1 VNRLFT
7 QKINEVGEEES
18 EAILRLL
25 YEHAERPDF
34 QIRFRWEPH
43 SVAFW
48 DNRAVQHY
56 PVNDYHGHRRELHR
70 ITLLGDVPA

>member
-1 VNRLFT
+1 MGRGCFFGGIKPEFT
-7 QKINEVGEEES
+7 C
-18 EAILRLL
+18 
-25 YEHAERPDF
+25 
-34 QIRFRWEPH
+34 RFRWAPG
-43 SVAFW
+43 SLALW